1 MSKNEMTYPNFSVY
15 YCHDGQLKKANTWGK
30 RVALFTIQEAVEC
43 ARNAHKGP
51 RYRDARAN
59 KEMHI
64 PVCVLRYT
72 GPYQTDIVYAIDRY
86 GKEIHY

>member
-1 MSKNEMTYPNFSVY
+1 MSKNEITYPNFSVY

-30 RVALFTIQEAVEC
+30 RVALYTIQEAVEC
-43 ARNAHKGP
+43 ARNAHKGV
-51 RYRDARAN
+51 RCRGG
-59 KEMHI
+59 EEQHI
-64 PVCVLRYT
+64 PVCVLRYV